1 MKVIVGYILVIGLV
15 LGGYL
20 MAHGVLLALWQPAE
34 LVTIFGGAFGAYV
47 VANPPKVLKST
58 PTQIIKAIKG
68 SPYNKEM
75 YLDLLALMYDLFSKS
90 RKEGLM
96 ALEADIEEPETSEI
110 FNKYPRIAA
119 DHHVVEFIC
128 DYIRLMVGGTM
139 NPFELEN
146 LMDIELET
154 HHQESH
160 KPSAAMA
167 TLADS
172 LPAFGI
178 VAAVMGVV
186 ITMGS
191 LGGPVEEIGAHVAA
205 ALVGTFLG
213 ILLGYGFFGPL
224 ANAMG
229 AVSEEEGKFFECIK
243 VCILATLNGY
253 NPQVAIEFGRKSL
266 LPSVRPGFLELEEF
280 VKGQKS

>member
-1 MKVIVGYILVIGLV
+1 MSFLLGYLVIIGTV
-15 LGGYL
+15 FGGYL
-20 MAHGVLLALWQPAE
+20 MAHGILGALWQPAE
-34 LVTIFGGAFGAYV
+34 LVIIGGGALGAFI
-47 VANPPKVLKST
+47 ASNPPKVLKAVLKSL
-58 PTQIIKAIKG
+58 PLLFKG
-68 SPYNKEM
+68 SKYNKAL
-75 YLDLLALMYDLFSKS
+75 YLDLLGLMYDLFSKS

-96 ALEADIEEPETSEI
+96 SLEADIEEPENSEI
-110 FNKYPRIAA
+110 FNKYPKILA
-119 DHHVVEFIC
+119 DHHTIEFIC

-146 LMDIELET
+146 LMDVELET
-154 HHQESH
+154 HHQEGH
-160 KPSAAMA
+160 LPSSSVQ

-213 ILLGYGFFGPL
+213 ILLGYGFVGPI
-224 ANAMG
+224 G
-229 AVSEEEGKFFECIK
+229 ALLGSISSEEGKFYECIK
-243 VCILATLNGY
+243 VCMLATLNGY
-253 NPQVAIEFGRKSL
+253 NPQVAVEFGRKSIY
-266 LPSVRPGFLELEEF
+266 PSVRPGFMELENH
-280 VKGQKS
+280 VKGRKE